1 MTNKTQK
8 SEPRR
13 SSLIPILIVG
23 SIVAVLCMITIC
35 VLLILLF
42 LPAIGV
48 EVRNPLSDQPD
59 PFRESSLAPGESPSV
74 EAGTPLDESYERA
87 LEMAVEWEGL
97 WVN

>member
-59 PFRESSLAPGESPSV
+59 PFRESSLAPGESLSV
-74 EAGTPLDESYERA
+74 EAGIPLDESYERA
-87 LEMAVEWEGL
+87 LEMAGEWEGL